1 MVKGL
6 DRFRDY
12 FRDFTDQ
19 YILIGGAACDISFE
33 NNNADFRATR
43 DLDIVLI
50 VENLNRAF
58 GEQFWAFIREGG
70 YQHRAKSS
78 GVPQF
83 YRFDKPAQAGFP
95 QMIELFSRTGYILE
109 SGSELT
115 PIHIDDSVSS
125 LSAILLNDAYYRSL
139 LQGRDVIDGF
149 SVLRPTWLIPFKAKA
164 WLDLSER
171 KGRGEHVDS
180 RDMKKHRNDILR
192 MASELVLERC
202 ELPDEIRNDMMRF
215 IDVMNVTD
223 LEIKNLKLHGVKAEE
238 IRRLLVDTY
247 L

>member
-95 QMIELFSRTGYILE
+95 QMIELFSRTGYIFE

-223 LEIKNLKLHGVKAEE
+223 LEIKNLKLRGVKAEE